1 MRSLLLNVPVYA
13 VSAPLLPISKLVAS
27 LRSKGVSNIAQAD
40 LNLSCLE
47 YFARPEVYTEVLDTL
62 EREVATGQTKQREG
76 RPRLEDVIVAGRSV
90 EGEVEQAFEVFRSP
104 DRFSDW
110 SSHRRALT
118 VYRVFNLVLDTAFR
132 LEWSWTA
139 SGDDLEA
146 IDTFSKLRDFQD
158 AERNPFRR
166 YFEYELRRGLIDDE
180 TGVVGIS
187 VLYQQQL
194 FPAFTLA
201 KLIRERYPHV
211 TIVFGGSMIS
221 LLEQYILRM
230 KTFFEYAHA
239 YVLYEGEGPLHA
251 LIESVEAGRGIP
263 NVMNIVRLERDRIV
277 GDRDIK
283 AFPFEYVTPSFDG
296 LPLDRYLS
304 PRLILPVIC
313 TSNCYYAKCSF
324 CSHIRGR
331 APYSHTSVDQIV
343 QMLAELSDRYGAK
356 DFYFCDNALPPA
368 LIKGLSRRL
377 LDSGTEY
384 GWYGDMIVS
393 PQLQLEDLRLARRA
407 GLKMVYVGYESFN
420 ERVLRI
426 LRKYQDQ
433 AQMLEFWD
441 RLQRAGIASKVNIIT
456 RNPTETKDD
465 ILETLQAVL
474 DHSSS
479 VDMPAIG
486 QLVVEEGTPMYDSP
500 QEFHIDEIVRD
511 HPEDSFQ
518 FRWKTRWVTDASEDW
533 VAGEIRR
540 VNDRLDNEAYTNR
553 LLQMRPMGRDAHY
566 LLLDY
571 AQDDE
576 FYSAR
581 AN

>member
-13 VSAPLLPISKLVAS
+13 VSSPLLPISKLVAS

-62 EREVATGQTKQREG
+62 EREIATGQTKQREG
-76 RPRLEDVIVAGRSV
+76 KPRLEDVVVAGRSV

-118 VYRVFNLVLDTAFR
+118 VYRVFNLVLDAAFP

-146 IDTFSKLRDFQD
+146 IDTFTKLRDFQD

-166 YFEYELRRGLIDDE
+166 YFEYELRRGLIGDE

-283 AFPFEYVTPSFDG
+283 AFPFEYLTPSFDG

-304 PRLILPVIC
+304 PRLILRQMQLLLTHPRPGPVFAHV
-313 TSNCYYAKCSF
+313 S
-324 CSHIRGR
+324 R
-331 APYSHTSVDQIV
+331 
-343 QMLAELSDRYGAK
+343 SDRANVGRVVRP
-356 DFYFCDNALPPA
+356 LW
-368 LIKGLSRRL
+368 SERL
-377 LDSGTEY
+377 LLLRQCFAACTHQRTLATFTRLGYRVWLVRRHDS
-384 GWYGDMIVS
+384 
-393 PQLQLEDLRLARRA
+393 
-407 GLKMVYVGYESFN
+407 
-420 ERVLRI
+420 
-426 LRKYQDQ
+426 
-433 AQMLEFWD
+433 
-441 RLQRAGIASKVNIIT
+441 
-456 RNPTETKDD
+456 
-465 ILETLQAVL
+465 
-474 DHSSS
+474 
-479 VDMPAIG
+479 
-486 QLVVEEGTPMYDSP
+486 
-500 QEFHIDEIVRD
+500 
-511 HPEDSFQ
+511 
-518 FRWKTRWVTDASEDW
+518 
-533 VAGEIRR
+533 VA
-540 VNDRLDNEAYTNR
+540 A
-553 LLQMRPMGRDAHY
+553 A
-566 LLLDY
+566 
-571 AQDDE
+571 
-576 FYSAR
+576 SAR
-581 AN
+581 GPEAGATGRTEDGLRWL